1 MDGLTTFDIIIGA
14 TILFL
19 GLKGILDGFIKEL
32 FALIG
37 IIGGI
42 YIGSHYNQDIGIFID
57 QNIFH
62 IKNEAALSFIG
73 FLIGLIL
80 FWIAMI
86 ILGKFFAKLINLSGL
101 SIIDKLLGFLFGAAK
116 IFLIFSVIA
125 YAIYN
130 IEATK
135 KVVNKY
141 TKNSL
146 FFPLMLDTGSY
157 IVKVSP
163 KELKQKVEKKSEEI
177 KSSIKNSAEKESI
190 KTIKNKIKNL
200 ENNKSR

>member
-157 IVKVSP
+157 IVKLSP